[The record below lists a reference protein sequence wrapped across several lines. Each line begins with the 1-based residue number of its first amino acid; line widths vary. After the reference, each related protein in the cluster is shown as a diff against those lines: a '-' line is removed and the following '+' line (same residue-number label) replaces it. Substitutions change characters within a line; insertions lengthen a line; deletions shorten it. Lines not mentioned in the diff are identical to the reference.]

1 MGGAVSVKPLTR
13 SIITVL
19 PRQFTPQL
27 VAEHPAM
34 PASGRNQQIQTIA
47 VAVPTRPQGLDPA
60 LGQAFYSHTFSHTV
74 LETS

>member
-19 PRQFTPQL
+19 QRQFTPQL

-34 PASGRNQQIQTIA
+34 PASGKPANTDHRRRGA
-47 VAVPTRPQGLDPA
+47 DPA
-60 LGQAFYSHTFSHTV
+60 LGFGSRARLGALFPHLIPHRA
-74 LETS
+74 

>member
-19 PRQFTPQL
+19 QRQFTPQL

-47 VAVPTRPQGLDPA
+47 VAVPILA
-60 LGQAFYSHTFSHTV
+60 LGFGSRARLGALFPHLIPHRA
-74 LETS
+74 